1 MGRKEPLSMDLR
13 ERIVDAYE
21 KGEGS
26 QAQIGKRFAVSRS
39 VVGKLV
45 RQKRR
50 IGTLECQLKHNGQDQ
65 ELLTAAQ
72 KRALERHLKEHP
84 HATVAE
90 RQAAL
95 GLPGTAKTIWLACRR
110 LGWRYKKSPFAR
122 PNRTG
127 AM

>member
-1 MGRKEPLSMDLR
+1 MGIKEPLSMDLR

-26 QAQIGKRFAVSRS
+26 QAQIGKRFSVSRS

-50 IGTLECQLKHNGQDQ
+50 TGSVECLLKHNGQDQ

-72 KRALERHLKEHP
+72 KRELEQHLHKHP

-110 LGWRYKKSPFAR
+110 LGWRYKKSLSAR
-122 PNRTG
+122 PSRIGRT
-127 AM
+127 